1 MKVESVVFSDAL
13 QGGRMLLMVQ
23 RTWRSTLEVLA
34 RELTL
39 LLVKFIQAGT
49 GSAQVFRSMGRV
61 QVFGSM
67 PSTKMLLRFPSLTR
81 TLRILLPRSKRNLLR
96 WTGWLFRMVVNT
108 SLPLH
113 FLRWKSICPTHRW
126 TWITFLVEYFSQY
139 CSIFVLPRNSDRKSS
154 SMSES
159 QIAVGSNCLE
169 DQGIIGGHR
178 WQHCSIGSMEKKRS

>member
-113 FLRWKSICPTHRW
+113 FLR
-126 TWITFLVEYFSQY
+126 
-139 CSIFVLPRNSDRKSS
+139 
-154 SMSES
+154 
-159 QIAVGSNCLE
+159 
-169 DQGIIGGHR
+169 
-178 WQHCSIGSMEKKRS
+178 